1 MKDIPLF
8 TSDCGL
14 ATLILREIGWSGS
27 AYVLVRSVWNG
38 RVAGLLD
45 ECARFCR
52 AVDAKQIFACWET
65 A

>member
-38 RVAGLLD
+38 RVVFENSLEGPEMLELSESLLHYQ
-45 ECARFCR
+45 
-52 AVDAKQIFACWET
+52 DAE
-65 A
+65 